1 MHVHST
7 ENIIYKKELCTYNWK
22 LPPNRGKPKKKI
34 TAQIFERKV
43 QITRHTQKEARLDKL
58 EED

>member
-1 MHVHST
+1 MFIVPKILYIKRSCVH
-7 ENIIYKKELCTYNWK
+7 IIGNYHQIDGNQ
-22 LPPNRGKPKKKI
+22 KKI